1 MPDNPYSPPEA
12 PLADQP
18 RPPGSPWKAIG
29 LGLLVDIGGTMVLGT
44 VFAILAGVV
53 MASQGYSAEEAE
65 ATFSGPVLD
74 SWVSALAM
82 LIGLGCSV
90 AGGYV
95 CARIV
100 RQQELKFAAIQGV
113 LANVLGLL
121 LAAGPDAA
129 DDRPFLLL
137 AVGFVAV
144 MAGAVGGQLRNRG
157 QQGAPS

>member
-1 MPDNPYSPPEA
+1 MPHNPYSPPEA
-12 PLADQP
+12 RLADQP

-44 VFAILAGVV
+44 LFAILAGVV
-53 MASQGYSAEEAE
+53 MAAQGRPVEEAQ
-65 ATFSGPVLD
+65 AAFSGPVFD
-74 SWVSALAM
+74 SWISTVAM

-90 AGGYV
+90 AGGYI

-100 RQQELKFAAIQGV
+100 RRQELKFAAIQAV

-121 LAAGPDAA
+121 LASAPDAA

-137 AVGFVAV
+137 ATTFVAV
-144 MAGAVGGQLRNRG
+144 MAGAVWGQLRNRG
-157 QQGAPS
+157 QRGAAS

>member
-1 MPDNPYSPPEA
+1 MPHNPYSPPEA

-18 RPPGSPWKAIG
+18 PPPGSPWKAVG

-74 SWVSALAM
+74 SWVSAGAM
-82 LIGLGCSV
+82 LLGLGCSV
-90 AGGYV
+90 VGGYV

-100 RQQELKFAAIQGV
+100 RRQELTFAAIQGV

-121 LAAGPDAA
+121 LASGPDAA

-137 AVGFVAV
+137 AVSFVAV
-144 MAGAVGGQLRNRG
+144 MAGAVWGQLRNRR
-157 QQGAPS
+157 QQGSSS

>member
-1 MPDNPYSPPEA
+1 MPHNPYSPPES

-29 LGLLVDIGGTMVLGT
+29 LGLLTDIGGTMVLGT
-44 VFAILAGVV
+44 IFALLAGVV
-53 MASQGYSAEEAE
+53 MASQGYEVEEVE
-65 ATFSGPVLD
+65 AAFSGPVLD
-74 SWVSALAM
+74 TWVSALAM

-100 RQQELKFAAIQGV
+100 RRQELKFAAIQGV

-121 LAAGPDAA
+121 LASGPDAA

-137 AVGFVAV
+137 AISFVAV
-144 MAGAVGGQLRNRG
+144 MAGAVAGQLKNRR
-157 QQGAPS
+157 QQETSS